1 MADDAQMFKMVV
13 VDLDDLQPLLPRKLD
28 DARVDELAR
37 DIAKHGLKEPL
48 LVGNY
53 LGRRGTWY
61 VIDGP
66 HRLEALRRLGTK
78 AAHAVWSP
86 APSPLDPYLRILWRR
101 GPSEI
106 ERLWAMIHVTADAL
120 QVDVRQAHEFLLE
133 AVRARQRAKGILP
146 QEELGDL
153 LEHARAVTED
163 TLPEEATA
171 DSASGL
177 DRALEFLASED
188 LQGLHERF
196 TASGLPHWLDYLHG
210 RLRLL
215 ALPTPFL
222 EHAARRGI
230 GASQLFALKKALD
243 GGASLEQVEA
253 MLARAHQLDAK
264 QLAAELGQDAQP
276 GNEPE
281 VRQVLQQLRRLPRLL
296 KRRIAEEP
304 DPEVLD
310 RLNALLAEVERILQ
324 A

>member
-1 MADDAQMFKMVV
+1 M
-13 VDLDDLQPLLPRKLD
+13 
-28 DARVDELAR
+28 
-37 DIAKHGLKEPL
+37 
-48 LVGNY
+48 
-53 LGRRGTWY
+53 
-61 VIDGP
+61 
-66 HRLEALRRLGTK
+66 
-78 AAHAVWSP
+78 
-86 APSPLDPYLRILWRR
+86 
-101 GPSEI
+101 
-106 ERLWAMIHVTADAL
+106 
-120 QVDVRQAHEFLLE
+120 
-133 AVRARQRAKGILP
+133 
-146 QEELGDL
+146 
-153 LEHARAVTED
+153 
-163 TLPEEATA
+163 PEEATA
-171 DSASGL
+171 KNPESL
-177 DRALEFLASED
+177 RKALEHLASED